1 MWVPGEVVTAL
12 TAHLNAF
19 VGSSGTAYLFTG
31 TRGAW
36 LRANNFRRR
45 IWIPAT
51 ETVGCPGVRFH
62 DLRHA
67 AGTLAATT
75 GASTKDLMARMG
87 HASQAAAIRYQH
99 ATQAQ
104 QQAIATRL
112 DALLTEGENVVP
124 IKRAEGA

>member
-1 MWVPGEVVTAL
+1 
-12 TAHLNAF
+12 
-19 VGSSGTAYLFTG
+19 
-31 TRGAW
+31 
-36 LRANNFRRR
+36 
-45 IWIPAT
+45 
-51 ETVGCPGVRFH
+51 
-62 DLRHA
+62 
-67 AGTLAATT
+67 
-75 GASTKDLMARMG
+75 MARMG